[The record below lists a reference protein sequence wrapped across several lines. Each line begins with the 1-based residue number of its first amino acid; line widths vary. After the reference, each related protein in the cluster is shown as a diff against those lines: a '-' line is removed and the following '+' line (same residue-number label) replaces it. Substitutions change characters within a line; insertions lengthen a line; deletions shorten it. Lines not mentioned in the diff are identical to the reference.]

1 MILEVRD
8 LEKNYGNKKV
18 ALHKSSFQLSENIC
32 LGIIGR
38 NGAGKSTLLKM
49 IAGLLRPSN
58 GEIIY
63 FGRNEFSDRVK
74 QKIGNYLGS
83 EFLPDELSG
92 DEFLELITAV
102 YKLRPDSKVRKQ
114 KLLQMF
120 FCDNEDCKRLIRE
133 YSFGMRQKIGICAAL
148 LPNPDLLLLDEP
160 FTALDPFA
168 ASDLVDILN
177 KVKKKHSIIVSSH
190 DLDYLER
197 ICDSVIV
204 LDEGKILYNNT
215 LENFI
220 SQGKTLE
227 KSLFNLLF
235 PNQSTKNLNW
245 L

>member
-1 MILEVRD
+1 MILELRD
-8 LEKNYGNKKV
+8 LEKIYGNKKV
-18 ALHKSSFQLSENIC
+18 ALHKISFQLSENEC

-63 FGRNEFSDRVK
+63 FEKNEFSDRVK

-92 DEFLELITAV
+92 DEFLELISAV

-114 KLLQMF
+114 KLIQMLF
-120 FCDNEDCKRLIRE
+120 SDSEDYKCLIKE

-148 LPNPDLLLLDEP
+148 LPNPDLLILDEP

-168 ASDLVDILN
+168 ASDLVDMLN
-177 KVKKKHSIIVSSH
+177 KVKMEHSIIVSSH

-197 ICDSVIV
+197 ICDSIIV
-204 LDEGKILYNNT
+204 LDDGKILYNDT
-215 LENFI
+215 LANFI
-220 SQGKTLE
+220 SQGKTIE

-235 PNQSTKNLNW
+235 PNKSTKNLNW